1 MSVVSLNRLIYFT
14 CGFIMGNWLSDILF
28 LALYLLILYLD
39 LGVSKMNSRII
50 QVRNTISNIHLSLLK
65 CIFNLIPRDHTVEK

>member
-1 MSVVSLNRLIYFT
+1 
-14 CGFIMGNWLSDILF
+14 MGNWLSDILF